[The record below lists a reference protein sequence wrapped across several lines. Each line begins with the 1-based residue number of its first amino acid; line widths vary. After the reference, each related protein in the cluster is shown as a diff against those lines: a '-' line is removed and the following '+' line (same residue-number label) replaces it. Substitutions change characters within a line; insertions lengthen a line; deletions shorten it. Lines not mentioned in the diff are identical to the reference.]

1 MDTAAFGRGGAGLGG
16 DRTSHERLDVAQ
28 PSSPSIRDQNTSRRD
43 RKYPETVAVAQQKGR
58 KDEEVRT
65 WTIKKRVRHIGIA
78 GMWTVS

>member
-1 MDTAAFGRGGAGLGG
+1 METTAFGHGGAGLGG
-16 DRTSHERLDVAQ
+16 DRPSYGRVDVAQ

-65 WTIKKRVRHIGIA
+65 WTIKNA
-78 GMWTVS
+78 